1 MGRAKQSTSAASRPH
16 TKSVKPNR
24 ERLLNT
30 TLKYFR
36 RDENIIDSSGDLSAR
51 MKNSNK
57 SILNKY
63 MIDKLAS
70 THSELRDTSRSKSTI
85 SRNNKSINRSYK
97 TICASKTRN
106 FINEQ
111 SSYENP
117 HKSNFT
123 ELIQKRFKGMFKRS
137 KARKSTK
144 KTIEES
150 SSNNSLIKS
159 PRKFSNMINKM
170 YNISQENEDED
181 PQFEINFPIAELD
194 IDLPSGTIE
203 AELTGTEFWFKKGKE
218 ATNKWAI
225 EAAIDYYI
233 QGL

>member
-1 MGRAKQSTSAASRPH
+1 
-16 TKSVKPNR
+16 
-24 ERLLNT
+24 
-30 TLKYFR
+30 
-36 RDENIIDSSGDLSAR
+36 
-51 MKNSNK
+51 
-57 SILNKY
+57 
-63 MIDKLAS
+63 
-70 THSELRDTSRSKSTI
+70 
-85 SRNNKSINRSYK
+85 
-97 TICASKTRN
+97 
-106 FINEQ
+106 
-111 SSYENP
+111 
-117 HKSNFT
+117 
-123 ELIQKRFKGMFKRS
+123 MFKRS

-233 QGL
+233 QGLWVDSRHLKSYHNLGCCYVYIDKCSSSLKYFK